1 VSREVA
7 ANGGC
12 DGYRAWQAH
21 RDVGQR
27 ARRPKTQSRPVTVSP
42 RRSRSGWRSG
52 GHRRRLPTG
61 ATRVRRRSDD
71 VGEPRDD
78 LPVAVRSRRG
88 ELRRELHRCLR
99 TGRAQCRPRSRLE
112 SRGNIPDMVFTLFVP
127 VKIQR
132 VSPCHAGHTGTTSG
146 MPSAPTVA
154 ICAQLDSRVVSAFTS
169 SSSTLPPI
177 GRLRPRDALCRRM
190 NQPNSLLRV
199 RRGG

>member
-1 VSREVA
+1 VVTGGDCPPVRLEFADDPMMWVSHETI
-7 ANGGC
+7 
-12 DGYRAWQAH
+12 Y
-21 RDVGQR
+21 
-27 ARRPKTQSRPVTVSP
+27 QSLFVQ
-42 RRSRSGWRSG
+42 
-52 GHRRRLPTG
+52 
-61 ATRVRRRSDD
+61 
-71 VGEPRDD
+71 
-78 LPVAVRSRRG
+78 RRG